1 MIILKQNFLN
11 NIYVELVQVQTNPFW
26 LFVFE
31 FDDLNTELISV
42 YLTPTTENSRYF
54 IFNFDT
60 DITPLKTGEY
70 VLRVYEMETDD
81 TIITTGLIPS
91 YIGKVRIYKEFANDN
106 FKSTTLSDER
116 IS

>member
-42 YLTPTTENSRYF
+42 YLTPITENSRYF
-54 IFNFDT
+54 IF
-60 DITPLKTGEY
+60 
-70 VLRVYEMETDD
+70 
-81 TIITTGLIPS
+81 
-91 YIGKVRIYKEFANDN
+91 
-106 FKSTTLSDER
+106 
-116 IS
+116 